1 MKLLQFVSLLLV
13 GHILIW
19 IQSNGQLMWS
29 SSRNNVF
36 FVCLFGIPL
45 SYLFINAT
53 RIGYGAFD
61 NELWPVRVMGFS
73 IGTIV
78 FTFMTYLFLGE
89 AITAKTLI
97 CILLSI
103 VIILVQVLM

>member
-29 SSRNNVF
+29 SFRNNVF

-45 SYLFINAT
+45 SYMFINAT
-53 RIGYGAFD
+53 RIGYGVFE
-61 NELWPVRVMGFS
+61 NELWPVRVIGFS

-97 CILLSI
+97 CILLSV

>member
-29 SSRNNVF
+29 SFRNNVF

-45 SYLFINAT
+45 SFMFISAT
-53 RIGYGAFD
+53 RIGYGVFG

-97 CILLSI
+97 CIILSI
-103 VIILVQVLM
+103 IIILVQVLM

>member
-1 MKLLQFVSLLLV
+1 MKLLQFVSLLLI

-19 IQSNGQLMWS
+19 IQCNGQLMWDS
-29 SSRNNVF
+29 FRNNILV
-36 FVCLFGIPL
+36 VCIFGIPL
-45 SYLFINAT
+45 SLMFVSAT
-53 RIGYGAFD
+53 RIGYDLFES
-61 NELWPVRVMGFS
+61 ELWPVKIMGFA

-97 CILLSI
+97 CILLSV

>member
-29 SSRNNVF
+29 SFRNNVF
-36 FVCLFGIPL
+36 LVCLFGIPL
-45 SYLFINAT
+45 SFMFINAT
-53 RIGYGAFD
+53 RIGYDVFE
-61 NELWPVRVMGFS
+61 NELWPVRVIGFS

-97 CILLSI
+97 CILLSV

>member
-1 MKLLQFVSLLLV
+1 MKLLQFVSLLLI

-29 SSRNNVF
+29 SFRKNVW

-45 SYLFINAT
+45 SFMFITAT
-53 RIGYGAFD
+53 RIGYDAF
-61 NELWPVRVMGFS
+61 NQELWPVRVMGFS

-97 CILLSI
+97 CIMLSI
-103 VIILVQVLM
+103 IIILVQVLM

>member
-1 MKLLQFVSLLLV
+1 MKLLQFVSLLLM

-29 SSRNNVF
+29 SFRNNVF

-45 SYLFINAT
+45 SFMFINAT
-53 RIGYGAFD
+53 RIGYGAFG
-61 NELWPVRVMGFS
+61 NELWPVRIIGFS

-97 CILLSI
+97 CILLSV